1 MGNTLITR
9 WQGKLSHRMPVVL
22 DIGAAM
28 LLSEGANLIYA
39 PAGWI
44 TAGFAL
50 IVINWRIYGD

>member
-1 MGNTLITR
+1 MDNTRITR
-9 WQGKLSHRMPVVL
+9 WTRSINRRMPTAL

-44 TAGFAL
+44 TAGIAL
-50 IVINWRIYGD
+50 IVLNWRIYGD